1 MYSFED
7 VGRLLDE
14 IVDALPSD
22 LSKGLNG
29 GIYLC
34 PEAKHNPYIP
44 SDNYWVMGEYVRHPI
59 LGKIIYL
66 YYGSFMALYIDAA
79 PDELKRHLKETVLH
93 ELRHHIESL
102 AGCRE
107 LEREDATFVT
117 LALEHLKES

>member
-1 MYSFED
+1 
-7 VGRLLDE
+7 
-14 IVDALPSD
+14 
-22 LSKGLNG
+22 
-29 GIYLC
+29 
-34 PEAKHNPYIP
+34 
-44 SDNYWVMGEYVRHPI
+44 MGEYVRHPI

-107 LEREDATFVT
+107 LEREDATFVA